1 MPSRFHLLLTTILEP
16 IRKGVQQPCRCVF
29 REKHLVLHRS
39 IFDGFPRPWPHRP
52 LVLLNRSVK
61 AVHAVLDDLLRQLE
75 TVEQRYIDAFSAG
88 RTTDDLAAVDKSSYV
103 R

>member
-1 MPSRFHLLLTTILEP
+1 MGPSRFHLLPITILEP
-16 IRKGVQQPCRCVF
+16 IREGLQQPCRCVF

-39 IFDGFPRPWPHRP
+39 VFDRFLCSWPHP
-52 LVLLNRSVK
+52 PFVLLKPFVK

-88 RTTDDLAAVDKSSYV
+88 RSIDELAVVNK
-103 R
+103 